1 MLNLTVET
9 RPIPNPIPMPIPI
22 SIHKWRGQ
30 LNQKQ
35 LKCKAADNPER
46 GCRVG
51 GSIIITVVV
60 VVVGFV
66 GAVVVTLMRLPAPMI
81 CIFLLKCRRAY

>member
-9 RPIPNPIPMPIPI
+9 RPIPNQNPIPKPIPI

-46 GCRVG
+46 GWRGG

-60 VVVGFV
+60 GF
-66 GAVVVTLMRLPAPMI
+66 VVVTLMRLPAPMI

>member
-1 MLNLTVET
+1 MAGAAK
-9 RPIPNPIPMPIPI
+9 
-22 SIHKWRGQ
+22 S
-30 LNQKQ
+30 
-35 LKCKAADNPER
+35 KAIKMQSRRQPRE
-46 GCRVG
+46 GMEGG
-51 GSIIITVVV
+51 GSIIIT